1 LLKYYYKGKFR
12 TLSDCLFI
20 INIKMANKNSTTDS
34 VVTIRFSGD
43 SGDGMQL
50 TGNQFS
56 NTSAIFGNDLS
67 TLPDFPAEIRAP
79 QGTLYGV
86 SSFQMQFGD
95 REIYTPGDD
104 LDVLVAM
111 NPAGLKVHLQELK
124 ENGILI
130 INTDNFNKK
139 NLTLAKWESNPLEDD
154 TLLKKYR
161 SIKVPMTEMVKTALE
176 DFELTPKEK
185 ARSTNM
191 FALGLVYWLYERSLD
206 PTIDFLNKKFVKKPV
221 IAKSNIKSLKTG
233 YYYGETIEVVKTTYK
248 VEKAKFDK
256 GTYRNIMGNHALS
269 LGLVAASQKSDLELF
284 FGGYPIT
291 PASDILK
298 YLANF
303 KNFGIKTFQA
313 EDEIAAITSVLGSAF
328 AGNLSVTASS
338 GPGIAL
344 KGEAIGLGVI
354 TELPLIIINI
364 QRGGPST
371 GLPTK
376 TEQSDLFQAMYGRN
390 GECPCVVI
398 AASSPSDCFETAFE
412 AGRIAVEHMIPVML
426 LSDGYIANG
435 SEPWKIP
442 EVKKLPQI
450 KNRIIKKSSEGGFMP
465 YDRDDKTLARQ
476 WAIPGMEGYEHR
488 IGGLEKENKSG
499 NVSYDPDNHHAMTLQ
514 RQKKV
519 DAVANF
525 IEDVSIF
532 GEESGE
538 LLVLSWGGVYGSV
551 KSGVKKAQEAGMS
564 VSHVHLRY
572 INPFP
577 KNLGEVLKKFNKILV
592 PELNLGQLL
601 TIIRAKY
608 LVDAIG
614 YNQIAGKPFSSNE
627 VYNKIESLIKEK

>member
-1 LLKYYYKGKFR
+1 
-12 TLSDCLFI
+12 
-20 INIKMANKNSTTDS
+20 MANKVSNSTD

-104 LDVLVAM
+104 LDALVAM
-111 NPAGLKVHLQELK
+111 NPAGLKVHLEELK

-130 INTDNFNKK
+130 INTDNFTPK
-139 NLTLAKWESNPLEDD
+139 NLKLAKWETNPVENKQLLE
-154 TLLKKYR
+154 KYR
-161 SIKVPMTEMVKTALE
+161 SIPVGMTALVKTALE
-176 DFELTPKEK
+176 DFDLTPKEK
-185 ARSTNM
+185 MRSSNM
-191 FALGLVYWLYERSLD
+191 FALGLVYWLYERKLE
-206 PTIDFLNKKFVKKPV
+206 PTINFLNKKFKKKPI
-221 IAKSNIKSLKTG
+221 IAESNIKALKAG
-233 YYYGETIEVVKTTYK
+233 YYYGETIEVIKTSYRVK
-248 VEKAKFDK
+248 KAKFDK
-256 GTYRNIMGNHALS
+256 GKYRNIMGNHALS
-269 LGLVAASQKSDLELF
+269 LGLVAASHKSDLELF

-298 YLANF
+298 YLANY

-313 EDEIAAITSVLGSAF
+313 EDEISAMTSILGSAF
-328 AGNLSVTASS
+328 TGNLAVTASS

-344 KGEAIGLGVI
+344 KGEAIGLAII

-412 AGRIAVEHMIPVML
+412 AARIAIEHMMPVIL

-442 EVKKLPQI
+442 SVNKLPKI
-450 KNRIIKKSSEGGFMP
+450 KNNLVNSKDKEDFMP
-465 YDRDDKTLARQ
+465 YKRNEKTLARP
-476 WAIPGMEGYEHR
+476 WALPGTEGFEHR
-488 IGGLEKENKSG
+488 IGGLEKEDLSG
-499 NVSYDPDNHHAMTLQ
+499 NVSYDPDNHHEMTLQ

-519 DAVANF
+519 DIVA
-525 IEDVSIF
+525 ESIPNLEVF
-532 GEESGE
+532 GDSSGD

-551 KSGVKKAQEAGMS
+551 KSAVKKSQDHDSS
-564 VSHVHLRY
+564 VSHVHLRH

-577 KNLGEVLKKFNKILV
+577 KNLGDILKKFKKVLI
-592 PELNLGQLL
+592 PELNMGQLL

-608 LVDAIG
+608 LVDAVG
-614 YNQIAGKPFSSNE
+614 FNQVAGKPFSSNT
-627 VYNKIESLIKEK
+627 VFNTIESLLKENK

>member
-1 LLKYYYKGKFR
+1 M
-12 TLSDCLFI
+12 T
-20 INIKMANKNSTTDS
+20 NKNSTTDS

-111 NPAGLKVHLQELK
+111 NPAGLKVHLDELK

-130 INTDNFNKK
+130 INTDNFTPK
-139 NLTLAKWESNPLEDD
+139 NLKLAKWDTNPIDD
-154 TLLKKYR
+154 QKLLSKYR
-161 SIKVPMTEMVKTALE
+161 SITVSMTTVVKNALE

-185 ARSTNM
+185 MRSTNM
-191 FALGLVYWLYERSLD
+191 FALGLVYWLYERQLE
-206 PTIDFLNKKFVKKPV
+206 PTIDFLNKKFSKKPI

-233 YYYGETIEVVKTTYK
+233 YYYGETIEAIKTTYK
-248 VEKAKFDK
+248 IDKAKFDK
-256 GTYRNIMGNHALS
+256 GKYRNIMGNHALS
-269 LGLVAASQKSDLELF
+269 LGLLAASEKSNLDLF

-298 YLANF
+298 YLANY
-303 KNFGIKTFQA
+303 KNFGVKTFQA
-313 EDEIAAITSVLGSAF
+313 EDEIAAITSVLGAAF
-328 AGNLSVTASS
+328 TGNLAVTASS

-354 TELPLIIINI
+354 TELPLIVVNI

-376 TEQSDLFQAMYGRN
+376 TEQSDLLQAMYGRN
-390 GECPCVVI
+390 GECPCVVL

-442 EVKKLPQI
+442 SVKKLPEI
-450 KNRIIKKSSEGGFMP
+450 KNNFVKKSNNNGFMP
-465 YDRDDKTLARQ
+465 YEHNDKTLARN

-488 IGGLEKENKSG
+488 IGGLEKENQSG
-499 NVSYDPDNHHAMTLQ
+499 NVSYDPDNHHAMTMQ

-519 DAVANF
+519 DIVANF
-525 IEDVSIF
+525 IPDVEVF

-551 KSGVKKAQEAGMS
+551 KSAVKKSQDLGLS

-577 KNLGEVLKKFNKILV
+577 KNLGNVLLKFNKVLI

-601 TIIRAKY
+601 TIIRSKY

-614 YNQIAGKPFSSNE
+614 FNQVAGKPFSSNL
-627 VYNKIESLIKEK
+627 VLSKIESLLKDK

>member
-1 LLKYYYKGKFR
+1 
-12 TLSDCLFI
+12 
-20 INIKMANKNSTTDS
+20 MANKVSNNTD

-104 LDVLVAM
+104 LDALVAM
-111 NPAGLKVHLQELK
+111 NPAGLKVHLEELK

-130 INTDNFNKK
+130 INTDNFTPK
-139 NLTLAKWESNPLEDD
+139 NLKLAKWETNPLDD
-154 TLLKKYR
+154 KQLLEKYR
-161 SIKVPMTEMVKTALE
+161 SIPVGMTTLVKTALE
-176 DFELTPKEK
+176 DFDLTPREK
-185 ARSTNM
+185 MRSSNM
-191 FALGLVYWLYERSLD
+191 FALGLVYWLYERKLE
-206 PTIDFLNKKFVKKPV
+206 PTINFLNTKFKKKPI
-221 IAKSNIKSLKTG
+221 IADSNIKALKAG
-233 YYYGETIEVVKTTYK
+233 FYYGETIEVIKTSYRVK
-248 VEKAKFDK
+248 KAKFNK
-256 GTYRNIMGNHALS
+256 GVYRNIMGNHALS
-269 LGLVAASQKSDLELF
+269 LGLVAASQKSNLELF

-298 YLANF
+298 YLANY

-313 EDEIAAITSVLGSAF
+313 EDEISAMTSILGSAF
-328 AGNLSVTASS
+328 TGNLAVTASS

-344 KGEAIGLGVI
+344 KGEAIGLAVI

-412 AGRIAVEHMIPVML
+412 AARIAIEHMMPVML

-435 SEPWKIP
+435 SEPWRIP
-442 EVKKLPQI
+442 NVNKLPEI
-450 KNRIIKKSSEGGFMP
+450 KNNLVKSEDKEGFMP
-465 YDRDDKTLARQ
+465 YKRNEKTLARP
-476 WAIPGMEGYEHR
+476 WAIPGKEGFEHR
-488 IGGLEKENKSG
+488 IGGLEKESSSG
-499 NVSYDPDNHHAMTLQ
+499 NVSYDPDNHHEMTLQ

-519 DAVANF
+519 DIVAN
-525 IEDVSIF
+525 SIPDLEVY
-532 GEESGE
+532 GENSGD
-538 LLVLSWGGVYGSV
+538 LLVLSWGGVFGSV
-551 KSGVKKAQEAGMS
+551 KSAVKKSQEHGSS
-564 VSHVHLRY
+564 VSHVHIRH

-577 KNLGEVLKKFNKILV
+577 KNLGKILKSFKKV
-592 PELNLGQLL
+592 LIPELNMGQLL

-608 LVDAIG
+608 LVDAVG
-614 YNQIAGKPFSSNE
+614 FNQVAGKPFSSNT
-627 VYNKIESLIKEK
+627 VFNTIESLLKEDK

>member
-1 LLKYYYKGKFR
+1 
-12 TLSDCLFI
+12 
-20 INIKMANKNSTTDS
+20 MANKVSNNTD

-104 LDVLVAM
+104 LDALVAM
-111 NPAGLKVHLQELK
+111 NPAGLKVHLEELK

-130 INTDNFNKK
+130 INTDNFTPK
-139 NLTLAKWESNPLEDD
+139 NLKLAKWETNPVENKQLLE
-154 TLLKKYR
+154 KYR
-161 SIKVPMTEMVKTALE
+161 SIPVGMTTLVKTALE
-176 DFELTPKEK
+176 DFDLTPKEK
-185 ARSTNM
+185 MRSSNM
-191 FALGLVYWLYERSLD
+191 FALGLVYWLYERKLE
-206 PTIDFLNKKFVKKPV
+206 PTINFLNKKFKKKPV
-221 IAKSNIKSLKTG
+221 IAESNIKALKAG
-233 YYYGETIEVVKTTYK
+233 YYYGETIEVIKTSYRVK
-248 VEKAKFDK
+248 KAKFDK
-256 GTYRNIMGNHALS
+256 GKYRNIMGNHALS

-298 YLANF
+298 YLANY

-313 EDEIAAITSVLGSAF
+313 EDEISAMTSILGSAF
-328 AGNLSVTASS
+328 TGNLAVTASS

-344 KGEAIGLGVI
+344 KGEAIGLAII

-412 AGRIAVEHMIPVML
+412 AARIAIEHMMPVIL

-442 EVKKLPQI
+442 SVNKLPEI
-450 KNRIIKKSSEGGFMP
+450 KNNLVNSKDKEDFMP
-465 YDRDDKTLARQ
+465 YKRNEKTLARP
-476 WAIPGMEGYEHR
+476 WALPGTEGFEHR
-488 IGGLEKENKSG
+488 IGGLEKEDLSG
-499 NVSYDPDNHHAMTLQ
+499 NVSYDPDNHHEMTLQ

-519 DAVANF
+519 DIVA
-525 IEDVSIF
+525 DSIPDLEVF
-532 GEESGE
+532 GDNSGD

-551 KSGVKKAQEAGMS
+551 KSAVKKSQDHGSS
-564 VSHVHLRY
+564 VSHVHIRH

-577 KNLGEVLKKFNKILV
+577 KNLGDILKKFKKVLI
-592 PELNLGQLL
+592 PELNMGQLL

-614 YNQIAGKPFSSNE
+614 FNQVAGKPFSSNT
-627 VYNKIESLIKEK
+627 VFNTIESILKENK